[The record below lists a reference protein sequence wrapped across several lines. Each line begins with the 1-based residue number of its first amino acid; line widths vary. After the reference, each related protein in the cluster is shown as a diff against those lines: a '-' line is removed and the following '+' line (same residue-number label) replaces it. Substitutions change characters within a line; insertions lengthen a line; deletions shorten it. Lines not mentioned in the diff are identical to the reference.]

1 MALQQRTK
9 LLLKQRFAPVQR
21 LCSELLEVPLADLD
35 NRIEAEQEQNP
46 YLEQEIELVET
57 PIQFETTEKI
67 GRRTDKGEFFDYWF
81 QDDGDQ
87 IYRVS
92 KQDDTTEKEYGSSFS
107 VSLSEELL
115 EQLRLTNVDQ
125 YEYSLG
131 EMVIGNI
138 DEKGYL
144 QRSVDALA
152 DDYFF
157 DKGEEV
163 NIEKLHKVIRII
175 RTFEPAGVGA
185 RNLQDCLMLQLE
197 RIDGDSE
204 ELTLAKEV
212 IDKYWDL
219 FFKKNTIQIEKKM
232 NLNQETF
239 ERILNLIHTLNPYPG
254 HSEEGMADNSSILP
268 DFKVWL
274 SDGVVKFN
282 LNRQYK
288 RSLKVSKEGVR
299 MLEKFQKDPDK
310 HEETIKFLKNK
321 IEAANIFIEAFNQ
334 RESTLERIMKAI
346 IDLQYDY
353 FISGDLAKLKP
364 MKYEDIKNVTGYTE
378 STISRMANDK
388 YAQTHFGTFKLKDF
402 FSNTLTN
409 SDGEEISSEAVRNCM
424 LSILDSEDKA
434 KPYTDEQLAE
444 LLQEKGFPIS
454 RRTVAKY
461 RDKLGIETASKRK
474 NI

>member
-239 ERILNLIHTLNPYPG
+239 ERILNLIHTL
-254 HSEEGMADNSSILP
+254 
-268 DFKVWL
+268 
-274 SDGVVKFN
+274 
-282 LNRQYK
+282 
-288 RSLKVSKEGVR
+288 
-299 MLEKFQKDPDK
+299 
-310 HEETIKFLKNK
+310 
-321 IEAANIFIEAFNQ
+321 
-334 RESTLERIMKAI
+334 
-346 IDLQYDY
+346 
-353 FISGDLAKLKP
+353 
-364 MKYEDIKNVTGYTE
+364 
-378 STISRMANDK
+378 
-388 YAQTHFGTFKLKDF
+388 
-402 FSNTLTN
+402 
-409 SDGEEISSEAVRNCM
+409 
-424 LSILDSEDKA
+424 
-434 KPYTDEQLAE
+434 
-444 LLQEKGFPIS
+444 
-454 RRTVAKY
+454 
-461 RDKLGIETASKRK
+461 
-474 NI
+474 